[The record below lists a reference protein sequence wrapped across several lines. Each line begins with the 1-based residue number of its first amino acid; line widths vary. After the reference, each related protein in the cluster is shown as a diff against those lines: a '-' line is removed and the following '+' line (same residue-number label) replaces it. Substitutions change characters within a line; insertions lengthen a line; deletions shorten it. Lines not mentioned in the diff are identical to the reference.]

1 MTPDQI
7 KAKAIMAAAEV
18 IWDRLVTSIPFIGPW
33 AAARDED
40 RAGIIAEATAIV
52 TAYERAMVRSLA
64 DAPPYDPSGR
74 RTRALLWV
82 PGWQTWCF
90 GEVWRGKT
98 TPRAHWCPDARGR
111 MTTCSSSASSPT
123 HRSRSHDRRINT
135 STLGGIY

>member
-90 GEVWRGKT
+90 GEVWRGKDN
-98 TPRAHWCPDARGR
+98 TPRALVSRCPWENDDLQFFRLPPDA
-111 MTTCSSSASSPT
+111 PEPKP
-123 HRSRSHDRRINT
+123 
-135 STLGGIY
+135 